1 VRKLPLAFLAG
12 ALATVGAAA
21 AVLWL
26 GTRAGPQPPASFHS
40 RPGPVLPA
48 SSPYERAVDVAH
60 QYGLRVWIESD
71 LVKNWLAGPDRF
83 HAAIGR
89 IGDLATRPGVAGVKI
104 ADELGYHDG
113 LDSVDKIRRFLR
125 DSATA
130 LHAVAPGKPI
140 LIDLLVPELGCLPD
154 HEPPLRWAT
163 ICAVQQRGLY
173 PQLALD
179 AVDGYLSSHTV
190 DVVDLSTGLLPDVT
204 YSGWGVDVDAA
215 QRTAWAEV
223 HLRGWDG
230 KVRLQ
235 GRKAL
240 AHPGSYPGSTA
251 DAQSALSTYVDIP
264 RAEGAAAVDVWT
276 WRQFYQG
283 QVYRLLDPGLR
294 HNALWTALLDRRQH
308 GAELFTHLSP
318 SSLEKGLQADV
329 AVVAEAFS
337 DLFVAAGTG

>member
-1 VRKLPLAFLAG
+1 VRKLPLAVLAG
-12 ALATVGAAA
+12 AVATLGLVA
-21 AVLWL
+21 AVVSF
-26 GTRAGPQPPASFHS
+26 GVRSSPRPPATSAS
-40 RPGPVLPA
+40 RPAPVLPA
-48 SSPYERAVDVAH
+48 STPYERTVDMAH

-89 IGDLATRPGVAGVKI
+89 IGGLAARPGVVGVKI

-113 LDSVDKIRRFLR
+113 LNAVDKIRRFLR
-125 DSATA
+125 DSTAA
-130 LHAVAPGKPI
+130 LHAAAPGKLI

-163 ICAVQQRGLY
+163 ICAAQQRGQY

-190 DVVDLSTGLLPDVT
+190 DVVDLSTGLLPDST
-204 YSGWGVDVDAA
+204 YSGWGVDLDTA

-240 AHPGSYPGSTA
+240 AHPGSYPGSSA
-251 DAQSALSTYVDIP
+251 EAQSALSTYVDIP
-264 RAEGAAAVDVWT
+264 RAAGAAAVDVWT

-294 HNALWTALLDRRQH
+294 RNALWAALLDRRLE
-308 GAELFTHLSP
+308 GADLFTHLSP
-318 SSLEKGLQADV
+318 SSVEKGLQADV
-329 AVVAEAFS
+329 AVVAQAFS